1 MLEEDEE
8 EGEDEEGDE
17 REGGLELD
25 MWEGQFSLGGVG
37 EGLGEGVW
45 RQEEGV
51 SCRRLAQ
58 EVWASQQEKEEAE
71 QENEDV
77 FCNAVNFTAIQVI
90 SPPSLSAPPVL
101 NFLGGYLDFRPI
113 SKLSI
118 FSMFPNLIS
127 PSQVQQLQEQ
137 VGQLAESQATTDD
150 R

>member
-58 EVWASQQEKEEAE
+58 EVWASQQEKEVAEHEAE
-71 QENEDV
+71 DA
-77 FCNAVNFTAIQVI
+77 FCNAVNFTAIQVT
-90 SPPSLSAPPVL
+90 SLNSQH
-101 NFLGGYLDFRPI
+101 
-113 SKLSI
+113 LSRF
-118 FSMFPNLIS
+118 FSEDIWTFNQFSLFHMFPN
-127 PSQVQQLQEQ
+127 PNPAQVQQLQEQ